1 MKSRNIPLVRLGGPP
16 SREYKQSIAK
26 KANPLPSPMER
37 KINVLLF
44 TYLLGPFEK
53 LKRYL
58 QSEKSKAR
66 FSD

>member
-1 MKSRNIPLVRLGGPP
+1 MYFLKSEPGRPP

-26 KANPLPSPMER
+26 QASPLPSPVKR

-44 TYLLGPFEK
+44 TYLLGPFEN
-53 LKRYL
+53 LKRYVE
-58 QSEKSKAR
+58 SEKSKVT